1 MIGPSEQVTVAES
14 SARYVVISPDDGSRI
29 DLRNPF
35 LAALL
40 SWLVPGL
47 GQIYQGRTFK
57 GGVCMAALVAAL
69 VFGMWLGDGR
79 VVYASGRPGEM
90 RLPPAGVR
98 AAFIGQAGI
107 GAVAIPAFVQSQ
119 WLAGSGR
126 EPLFASAWFAPPVQP
141 GQFVSPAYAAT
152 LARTSPGVA
161 LTEPGM
167 GRPLRQVLT
176 DELSL
181 WQKRL
186 GRRFEIGTLY
196 TVIAGM
202 LNVLVVFDAL
212 GGPMRAAGDP
222 ASRAAGLGRQPPPG
236 GDSP

>member
-1 MIGPSEQVTVAES
+1 MAETR
-14 SARYVVISPDDGSRI
+14 ARYGVPSPDDGRRI

-47 GQIYQGRTFK
+47 GQIYQRRTFK
-57 GGVCMAALVAAL
+57 GGMCMAALVAAL
-69 VFGMWLGDGR
+69 IFGMWLGDGR

-90 RLPPAGVR
+90 RFSPAAVR

-107 GAVAIPAFVQSQ
+107 GVVAIPAFVQSQ
-119 WLAGSGR
+119 LLDGTGR
-126 EPLFASAWFAPPVQP
+126 EPLFASAWFAPPVTP
-141 GQFVSPAYAAT
+141 GQFVSPAYAET

-161 LTEPGM
+161 LSEPG
-167 GRPLRQVLT
+167 RPFRQVLN

-196 TVIAGM
+196 TVIAGL
-202 LNVLVVFDAL
+202 LNLLVVFDAL
-212 GGPMRAAGDP
+212 GGPMRTAGEKPARADGKERHPPAAGDP
-222 ASRAAGLGRQPPPG
+222 R
-236 GDSP
+236 

>member
-1 MIGPSEQVTVAES
+1 VAKTRT
-14 SARYVVISPDDGSRI
+14 RYAVASPDDGRRI

-47 GQIYQGRTFK
+47 GQLYQRRTLK
-57 GGVCMAALVAAL
+57 GGMCMAALVAAL

-79 VVYASGRPGEM
+79 VVYAAGRPGEL
-90 RLPPAGVR
+90 RLPPAAVR

-107 GAVAIPAFVQSQ
+107 GVVAIPAFVQSRL
-119 WLAGSGR
+119 LAGSGS

-141 GQFVSPAYAAT
+141 GQFVSPAYAET

-161 LTEPGM
+161 VADSGPG
-167 GRPLRQVLT
+167 RRFRQVLT
-176 DELSL
+176 DELSV

-196 TVIAGM
+196 TVIAGL
-202 LNVLVVFDAL
+202 LNLLVVFDAL
-212 GGPMRAAGDP
+212 GGPMRGAGEKSAP
-222 ASRAAGLGRQPPPG
+222 AEGGKRHPPPAG
-236 GDSP
+236 ERR